1 MQKAAGNWRNLGVS
15 AICNRSE
22 VAGTFRHEAYR
33 ARGRFAW
40 GPYQSVQNCTD
51 SLTSACHHSSMVET
65 SFYRLKA
72 ERCSQMAKVEADPCR
87 RSELETESRL
97 WLQIAVTEDDL
108 EGLRKKAQNLL
119 NAQAIQKAGSSRKG

>member
-1 MQKAAGNWRNLGVS
+1 MPGPSKREAAS
-15 AICNRSE
+15 
-22 VAGTFRHEAYR
+22 
-33 ARGRFAW
+33 RGA
-40 GPYQSVQNCTD
+40 PVQSVQNCTD
-51 SLTSACHHSSMVET
+51 NFASNCHDSSMVET

-72 ERCSQMAKVEADPCR
+72 ERCGQMAKAEVDSGR

-108 EGLRKKAQNLL
+108 DALRKKAQNLL

>member
-1 MQKAAGNWRNLGVS
+1 M
-15 AICNRSE
+15 
-22 VAGTFRHEAYR
+22 
-33 ARGRFAW
+33 AR
-40 GPYQSVQNCTD
+40 D
-51 SLTSACHHSSMVET
+51 
-65 SFYRLKA
+65 
-72 ERCSQMAKVEADPCR
+72 EADPGQ

>member
-1 MQKAAGNWRNLGVS
+1 
-15 AICNRSE
+15 
-22 VAGTFRHEAYR
+22 
-33 ARGRFAW
+33 
-40 GPYQSVQNCTD
+40 
-51 SLTSACHHSSMVET
+51 MVET